1 MVFCFK
7 THQLKIFSTP
17 IGYSP
22 VLRGLTYI
30 QLGKGN
36 QFHVKHYNKNFG
48 GKPSRVSQQP
58 SSGENKGAFY
68 FIFF

>member
-1 MVFCFK
+1 MEVTKMKSSKMVFWFK
-7 THQLKIFSTP
+7 TDQLKLFSTP

-36 QFHVKHYNKNFG
+36 QFHT
-48 GKPSRVSQQP
+48 
-58 SSGENKGAFY
+58 
-68 FIFF
+68 